1 LGHGKWE
8 ALEGCG
14 RRVRGGNV
22 DIAGLRLDNIRL
34 LRKGVIVNV
43 RVDIKVLGGYKGSE
57 NGRDGLNWLVA

>member
-14 RRVRGGNV
+14 GRVGGGNV

-34 LRKGVIVNV
+34 VRKGVIVNV
-43 RVDIKVLGGYKGSE
+43 RVDIEVLGRYKGSE
-57 NGRDGLNWLVA
+57 NGRDGLNWVMV